1 MRLIDYSVQEFINN
15 LDSASPAP
23 GGGSASAISAAMGSA
38 LTRMVGHL
46 TIPKKKFNALDETAQ
61 NAFIDVH
68 ESLKDYQREALKL
81 VDEDTDAFN
90 EIMKAFKMPKE
101 TDKEKA
107 DRKKAIK
114 DATYKATEVPLRLA
128 ELSYNVL
135 YKMEIIT
142 KYGNKNAISDVGV
155 AALMMHSAL
164 EGAALNVKI
173 NLSSISDETY
183 VGDVT
188 KKLYQYINDGKRLK
202 EDILENVNAA
212 L

>member
-1 MRLIDYSVQEFINN
+1 MRLIDYSVQEFISN

-38 LTRMVGHL
+38 LVRMVGHL
-46 TIPKKKFNALDETAQ
+46 TIPKKKFKALDETAQ

-68 ESLKDYQREALKL
+68 ESLKDYQREAMKL

-90 EIMKAFKMPKE
+90 EIMKAFKMPKDTE
-101 TDKEKA
+101 KDKEN
-107 DRKKAIK
+107 RKKAIEA
-114 DATYKATEVPLRLA
+114 ATYKATEVPLRLV
-128 ELSYNVL
+128 ELAYNVL

-173 NLSSISDETY
+173 NLSSISDEMYT
-183 VGDVT
+183 GDVT
-188 KKLYQYINDGKRLK
+188 EKLYHYLNDGKRLK
-202 EDILENVNAA
+202 EDILEKVNAA